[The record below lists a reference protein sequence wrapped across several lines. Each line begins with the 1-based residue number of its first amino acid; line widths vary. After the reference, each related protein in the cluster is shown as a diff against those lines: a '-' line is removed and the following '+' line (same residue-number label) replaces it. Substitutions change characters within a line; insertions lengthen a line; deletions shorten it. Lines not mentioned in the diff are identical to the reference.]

1 MTKKVFLVSHSKFA
15 EGIKGAVEMI
25 AGKQDNLHA
34 FCLMENN
41 SPNKLIEKIR
51 EEIAEEDQVIL
62 LADITGGSMYNEAMS
77 LLVLPNVR
85 VIGGMNLS
93 LLLNIVLANTISDNE
108 LEKMIQDARD
118 GIKRAQLQ
126 KTTQLDDFFI

>member
-25 AGKQDNLHA
+25 AGKQENLHA
-34 FCLMENN
+34 YCLMENT
-41 SPNKLIEKIR
+41 SPNTLIEQIR
-51 EEIAEEDQVIL
+51 NEIKDEDQVIL

-77 LLVLPNVR
+77 LLVLPNVK

-93 LLLNIVLANTISDNE
+93 LLLNIMLADNISDND
-108 LEKMIQDARD
+108 LDKMIQDARN
-118 GIKRAQLQ
+118 GITIAQLQ

>member
-51 EEIAEEDQVIL
+51 DEIAEEDQVIL

-93 LLLNIVLANTISDNE
+93 LLLNIVLADNISDNE
-108 LEKMIQDARD
+108 MDKMIQDARD
-118 GIKRAQLQ
+118 GITRAQLQ
-126 KTTQLDDFFI
+126 KTIQLDDFFI